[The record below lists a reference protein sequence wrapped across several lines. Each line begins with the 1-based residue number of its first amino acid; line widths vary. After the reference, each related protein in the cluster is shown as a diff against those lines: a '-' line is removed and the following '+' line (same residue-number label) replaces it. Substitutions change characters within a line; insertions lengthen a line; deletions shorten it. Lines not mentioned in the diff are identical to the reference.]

1 MQGTHVLDPEA
12 VKNFYY
18 EAYKQIREITGIGEG
33 KGPMIVSQVVN
44 DARGILD
51 GFPLLLTRNFFR
63 ASMMAS

>member
-33 KGPMIVSQVVN
+33 KGPMIVSKLIN
-44 DARGILD
+44 DARGVLD
-51 GFPLLLTRNFFR
+51 YCPLLLT
-63 ASMMAS
+63 